1 MKDSV
6 NKTSSVER
14 SSKMSPSDSKDVSPL
29 VKKEEVESS
38 TTGNFGEFIARSNF
52 H

>member
-14 SSKMSPSDSKDVSPL
+14 PSKMSPSDSKDVSPL

-52 H
+52 R